1 MSVFFDITHTTHY
14 RYAKPVILG
23 THRVL
28 FRPRDSHD
36 LRVLATDL
44 QVSPEPVDIRLI
56 QDAYSN
62 SVALVQP
69 QSPATE
75 LKISC
80 SFSVE
85 HTGTR
90 ALDFPLST
98 RAQTYP
104 FEYDAEE
111 LRVLAP
117 YLSPY
122 YDDPTGLLK
131 NWACQ
136 FVRTEG
142 TTGTRELLVEM
153 TQFIRNTLRY
163 QAREDEGVQAPY
175 ETLHLQRGTC
185 RDFATLMI
193 EAIRQ
198 MGYAARF
205 VSGYLYSPEVE
216 GGEAQVS
223 SPGSTH
229 AWLHVYL
236 PGAGWIPFDPT
247 NNLVGGS
254 DLIRVGVARHASLAS
269 PVSGSWTGA
278 MEDYLGMEVDVQ
290 VRKVSG

>member
-1 MSVFFDITHTTHY
+1 LSVLFDITHTTHY
-14 RYAKPVILG
+14 RYARPVTLG
-23 THRVL
+23 MHRVL

-44 QVSPEPVDIRLI
+44 KVSPEPMDIRLI

-75 LKISC
+75 LKITC

-90 ALDFPLST
+90 ALDFPLSQ

-104 FEYDAEE
+104 FVYDAEE
-111 LRVLAP
+111 QLVLAH
-117 YLSPY
+117 YRVPY
-122 YDDPTGLLK
+122 YDDPTGELK
-131 NWACQ
+131 NWASQ
-136 FVRTEG
+136 FVQTQG
-142 TTGTRELLVEM
+142 ATGTRELLLDM
-153 TQFIRNTLRY
+153 TQFIRDTLHY
-163 QAREDEGVQAPY
+163 HARDDEGVQTPY
-175 ETLHLQRGTC
+175 ETLQLQSGTC

-198 MGYAARF
+198 LGYATRF
-205 VSGYLYSPEVE
+205 VSGYLYSPEAE
-216 GGEAQVS
+216 GGAAQVS
-223 SPGSTH
+223 RPGSTH

-278 MEDYLGMEVDVQ
+278 MEDYLGMAVDVQ
-290 VRKVSG
+290 VHKVSA

>member
-1 MSVFFDITHTTHY
+1 MSVLFDITHTTHY
-14 RYAKPVILG
+14 RYARPVTLG
-23 THRVL
+23 MHRVL

-44 QVSPEPVDIRLI
+44 KVSPEPVDIRLI

-75 LKISC
+75 LKITC

-90 ALDFPLST
+90 ALDFPLSQ

-104 FEYDAEE
+104 FVYDAEE
-111 LRVLAP
+111 QLVLAH
-117 YLSPY
+117 YRVPY
-122 YDDPTGLLK
+122 YDDPTGELK
-131 NWACQ
+131 NWASQ
-136 FVRTEG
+136 FVQTQG
-142 TTGTRELLVEM
+142 ATGTRELLLDM
-153 TQFIRNTLRY
+153 TQFIRDTLRY
-163 QAREDEGVQAPY
+163 HARDDEGVQTPY
-175 ETLHLQRGTC
+175 ETLHLQSGTC

-198 MGYAARF
+198 LGYATRF
-205 VSGYLYSPEVE
+205 VSGYLYSPEAE
-216 GGEAQVS
+216 GGAAQVS
-223 SPGSTH
+223 RPGSTH

-278 MEDYLGMEVDVQ
+278 MEDYLGMAVDVQ
-290 VRKVSG
+290 VHKVSA

>member
-1 MSVFFDITHTTHY
+1 MSVLFDITHTTHY
-14 RYAKPVILG
+14 RYARPVTLG
-23 THRVL
+23 MHRVL

-44 QVSPEPVDIRLI
+44 KVSPEPVDIRLI

-75 LKISC
+75 LKITC

-90 ALDFPLST
+90 ALDFPLSQ

-104 FEYDAEE
+104 FVYDAEE
-111 LRVLAP
+111 QLVLAH
-117 YLSPY
+117 YLAPY
-122 YDDPTGLLK
+122 YDDPTGALK
-131 NWACQ
+131 NWASQ
-136 FVRTEG
+136 FVRAEG
-142 TTGTRELLVEM
+142 ATGTRELLLNM
-153 TQFIRNTLRY
+153 TKFIRDTLRY
-163 QAREDEGVQAPY
+163 LAREDEGVQTPY
-175 ETLHLQRGTC
+175 ETLQLQSGTC

-198 MGYAARF
+198 LGYATRF
-205 VSGYLYSPEVE
+205 VSGYLYSPEVD
-216 GGEAQVS
+216 GGAAQVS

-278 MEDYLGMEVDVQ
+278 MEDYLGMAVDVQ
-290 VRKVSG
+290 VRKVSA